1 MSHYLPL
8 SRVTRLAGISR
19 HALQEM
25 IRGGTL
31 DTFDGMVELEELL
44 RAFPEVKWEDDAEYR
59 RVTEIKEKAFGKR
72 VFERAM
78 PDKEVLS
85 ARLIE
90 LGKEFAATKALLL
103 HYSQVLSWLD
113 EKIDQIEEEQGAEGQ
128 GRETRRALHRLRAF
142 IARNLAELPPGAVQ
156 AQALI
161 ARERILKIMSAQVT
175 IQPSGHEFFV
185 EGNDTIL
192 EAALRAGVSLNYGC
206 SNGNCGECR
215 ARLVSGEISKTHA
228 HDYVLSQAEKDAGVF
243 LMCSCTAVND
253 VVLEA
258 EVAGVHDIR
267 EQRLAAR
274 VKSVEQFNSGLVALH
289 LQAPRSQRLR
299 FLAGQS
305 VRLSAQG
312 VSGLYP
318 VASCP
323 CEERHIEIQV
333 LRRPG
338 DAFAE
343 LLFGGLKAHDGVEVQ
358 GPYGEFVLEDASTR
372 PLIFVAFGIGFAPVK
387 SLIQH
392 AMSLDLAESIDL
404 HWLADEAGHYQNNL
418 CRAWADALD
427 NFSYFPHVHDTH
439 ARADD
444 FAATLAG
451 IVRDYPDLH
460 RFDVYAAGTAE
471 QLAVARKLFLER
483 GLPEQ
488 HWRAGVLL

>member
-8 SRVTRLAGISR
+8 SRVTRLVGISR

-25 IRGGTL
+25 IRGGML
-31 DTFDGMVELEELL
+31 ETFDGMVELDELL
-44 RAFPEVKWEDDAEYR
+44 RAFPQAKWEDDAEFR

-90 LGKEFAATKALLL
+90 LGKEYAATKALLM

-113 EKIDQIEEEQGAEGQ
+113 QKIDEIEEDLSPEEHGKA
-128 GRETRRALHRLRAF
+128 TRHALHVLRAF
-142 IARNLAELPPGAVQ
+142 IAKNLAESPSAAAQVQ
-156 AQALI
+156 AILAQ
-161 ARERILKIMSAQVT
+161 ERILKIMAAHVT
-175 IQPSGHEFFV
+175 IQPSGHEFLV
-185 EGNDTIL
+185 EGNDTLL

-215 ARLVSGEISKTHA
+215 ARLVSGEIRKIHA

-243 LMCSCTAVND
+243 LMCSSAAVND
-253 VVLEA
+253 VVIEA
-258 EVAGVHDIR
+258 GVAGVHDIQA
-267 EQRLAAR
+267 QRLVAR
-274 VKSVEQFNSGLVALH
+274 VKSVDEFDRLAVLH
-289 LQAPRSQRLR
+289 LQAPRSQRLH

-312 VSGLYP
+312 QSGVYAI
-318 VASCP
+318 ASCP
-323 CEERHIEIQV
+323 CEERHIEIQL
-333 LRRPG
+333 LRKPG

-343 LLFGGLKAHDGVEVQ
+343 LLSGALKAHDSVELE
-358 GPYGEFVLEDASTR
+358 GPYGEFVLEDVSAR
-372 PLIFVAFGIGFAPVK
+372 PVIFVAFGIGFAPIK

-392 AMSLDLAESIDL
+392 AMSLDLAESMDL

-427 NFSYFPHVHDTH
+427 NFSYVAHPQ
-439 ARADD
+439 AADVQ
-444 FAATLAG
+444 ALLEK
-451 IVRDYPDLH
+451 IVTDYPDLH

-471 QLAVARKLFLER
+471 QLQIARKLFLKQ

-488 HWRAGVLL
+488 RWHASSD